1 MSKYLYILDA
11 GHGGKYP
18 EGHAKAGEYTTPGK
32 RMVKD
37 DVVFYEGVNNRDNVK
52 RIIEGMEKA
61 GLEAIDIIND
71 WRDVLLNERVR
82 RANELGRS
90 RKCVYISI
98 HSDANS
104 NGKEWNQ
111 ASGIGTY
118 VYTKGSKASNDLAK
132 YMHQELSC
140 NFYGVAKDRK
150 IKKCAF
156 YVVRNTSMPAVLLE
170 LGFHTNRDEVK
181 LMAGEDWKQRVVKSV
196 VDACSIFEIK
206 N

>member
-11 GHGGKYP
+11 GHGDINPSTGKYVT
-18 EGHAKAGEYTTPGK
+18 AGK

-61 GLEAIDIIND
+61 GLEAIDIVND
-71 WRDVLLNERVR
+71 WRDISLGERVK
-82 RANELGRS
+82 RANELAKG

-118 VYTKGSKASNDLAK
+118 VYSKGSTASNDLAK

-140 NFYGVAKDRK
+140 NFYGIAKDRK

-170 LGFHTNRDEVK
+170 LGFHTNKDEVK
-181 LMAGEDWKQRVVKSV
+181 RMTTEDWKQRVVKSV
-196 VDACSIFEIK
+196 VDACQIFELK
-206 N
+206 K

>member
-1 MSKYLYILDA
+1 MSKYLYILEA
-11 GHGGKYP
+11 GHGGINPSTGKYVT
-18 EGHAKAGEYTTPGK
+18 AGK

-61 GLEAIDIIND
+61 GLEAIDIVND
-71 WRDVLLNERVR
+71 WKDISLGERVK
-82 RANELGRS
+82 RANELAKD

-118 VYTKGSKASNDLAK
+118 VYSKGSKASNDLAK

-140 NFYGVAKDRK
+140 NFYGIAKDRK

-156 YVVRNTSMPAVLLE
+156 YVVRNTSMPAILLE
-170 LGFHTNRDEVK
+170 LGFHTHKEEVK
-181 LMAGEDWKQRVVKSV
+181 RLMTDDWKQRVVKSV
-196 VDACSIFEIK
+196 VDACQIFELK
-206 N
+206 K

>member
-11 GHGGKYP
+11 GHGGINPSTGK
-18 EGHAKAGEYTTPGK
+18 YTTAGK

-61 GLEAIDIIND
+61 GLEAVDIVND
-71 WRDVLLNERVR
+71 WRDISLGERVK
-82 RANELGRS
+82 RANELAKG

-118 VYTKGSKASNDLAK
+118 VYSKGSKASNDLAK

-140 NFYGVAKDRK
+140 NFYGIAKDRK

-156 YVVRNTSMPAVLLE
+156 YVVRNTSMPAILLE
-170 LGFHTNRDEVK
+170 LGFHTNKDEVK
-181 LMAGEDWKQRVVKSV
+181 RMTTEDWKQRVVKSI
-196 VDACSIFEIK
+196 VDACQIFELK
-206 N
+206 K

>member
-1 MSKYLYILDA
+1 MSKYLYILEA
-11 GHGGKYP
+11 GHGGINPSTGKYVT
-18 EGHAKAGEYTTPGK
+18 AGK

-61 GLEAIDIIND
+61 GLEAIDIVND
-71 WRDVLLNERVR
+71 WKDISLGERVK
-82 RANELGRS
+82 RANELAKD

-118 VYTKGSKASNDLAK
+118 VYEKGSTASNDLSK

-140 NFYGVAKDRK
+140 NFYGIAKDRK

-156 YVVRNTSMPAVLLE
+156 YVVRNTSMPAILLE
-170 LGFHTNRDEVK
+170 LGFHTHKEEVK
-181 LMAGEDWKQRVVKSV
+181 RLMTDDWKQRVVKSV
-196 VDACSIFEIK
+196 VDACQIFELK
-206 N
+206 K

>member
-1 MSKYLYILDA
+1 MSKFLYILDA
-11 GHGGKYP
+11 GHGGLYP

-71 WRDVLLNERVR
+71 WRDVPLNERVR
-82 RANELGRS
+82 RANELGRG

-118 VYTKGSKASNDLAK
+118 VYEEGSTASNALAR

-140 NFYGVAKDRK
+140 NFQKIAKDRK
-150 IKKCAF
+150 IKKCNF
-156 YVVRNTSMPAVLLE
+156 YVVRKTSMPALLLE
-170 LGFHTNRDEVK
+170 LGFHTHKEEVK
-181 LMAGEDWKQRVVKSV
+181 RLITDDWKQRVVKSV
-196 VDACSIFEIK
+196 VDACQIFDLRK
-206 N
+206 

>member
-11 GHGGKYP
+11 GHGGLSPDGRYVT
-18 EGHAKAGEYTTPGK
+18 AGK

-37 DVVFYEGVNNRDNVK
+37 DFVFYEGVNNRDNVK
-52 RIIEGMEKA
+52 RILEAMKKA
-61 GLEAIDIIND
+61 GLEAVDIVND
-71 WRDVLLNERVR
+71 WRDISLTERVK
-82 RANELGRS
+82 RANEIATG

-118 VYTKGSKASNDLAK
+118 VYTKGSKASSDLSK

-140 NFYGVAKDRK
+140 NFYGIAKDRK

-156 YVVRNTSMPAVLLE
+156 YVVRRTNCPAVLLE

-181 LMAGEDWKQRVVKSV
+181 LMTGEDWKQRVVKSV
-196 VDACSIFEIK
+196 LDACSIFEL
-206 N
+206 NS